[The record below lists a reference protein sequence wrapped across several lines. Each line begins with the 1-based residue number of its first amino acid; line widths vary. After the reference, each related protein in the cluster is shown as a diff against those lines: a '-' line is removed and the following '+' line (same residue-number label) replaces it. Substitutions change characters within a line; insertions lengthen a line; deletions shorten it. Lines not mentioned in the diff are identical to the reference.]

1 MITQIVTFLIF
12 FAVIGCI
19 LYGRRLIKT
28 EKVDAVFGNPER
40 ALGGTHW
47 VIVGSSFLLLIWLYY
62 SWDIAKGF
70 YPKSANELCQVAKV
84 NDSLLGLKYQFP
96 IEEREFKSTSQIKKE
111 NKNLRIIQNEIQ
123 NSEKLNNQQK
133 TILISFISKTNQL
146 IPLLTN
152 EDLIENVTKQKIND
166 ITGKINLLTENF
178 QKPDYPFETEQ
189 ELNQR
194 LRAVNEE
201 GGWGITK
208 VDAGSGSIENT
219 LEVPLVPATK
229 RGVKFHTAAKELN
242 LISDEFFKLRNHN
255 PQFKSR
261 IKELKNEIK
270 SYRKDL
276 SDNEEIASTY
286 AKNIVKIARRIEFA
300 SIYPPNTLNQM
311 QAAIIKFEN
320 AQKNAQGGLRFI
332 DMFLFPAGT
341 IVASGPSCSEQG
353 SGRWLPK
360 PSDTL
365 NKFILMSKPSVG
377 YKDIPLLWI
386 QMVDVSKMIG
396 FILPDWIADILPGEY
411 PVHTKDGIVKQNFK
425 GGVLKIVTGDFN
437 LFKLPVPYGHIW
449 DSFLRVFLGLIFG
462 ILIGVPLGLFMG
474 LNRFAKGFFDPLI
487 ELYRPVP
494 PLAWAPLIISVLGID
509 NTGKVFLLF
518 MVSLSIMIISARAG
532 ASGTQLSKI
541 HAAHS
546 LGASKKQ
553 ILRYVIFP
561 NSLPEILTGIRVAV
575 GMCWGTLVAAEFLAG
590 TTGIGFVENVAKK
603 YFQYE
608 VIWITIFIMG
618 MLGLLFDITLRKI
631 INKTIPWRGKG

>member
-1 MITQIVTFLIF
+1 MLTQIITILIL
-12 FAVIGCI
+12 VSIVGCI
-19 LYGRRLIKT
+19 LYGRKLIRT
-28 EKVDAVFGNPER
+28 EKIDAVFGNPER
-40 ALGGTHW
+40 AKGGTHW
-47 VIVGSSFLLLIWLYY
+47 VIVGSSAILLVWLYY

-96 IEEREFKSTSQIKKE
+96 IEQREYKSTSIIKIE
-111 NKNLRIIQNEIQ
+111 NNNLQKIVNEIQ
-123 NSEKLNNQQK
+123 KSPDLNIEQK
-133 TILISFISKTNQL
+133 KVLVEFANKTNQL

-152 EDLIENVTKQKIND
+152 KYLMEESTKVKIKEMTD
-166 ITGKINLLTENF
+166 QIRLLSSNF
-178 QKPDYPFETEQ
+178 QKKDYPFETEVEKNERQ
-189 ELNQR
+189 K
-194 LRAVNEE
+194 AVSEE
-201 GGWGITK
+201 GGWGIIK
-208 VDAGSGSIENT
+208 VQSGTGSIENT
-219 LEVPLVPATK
+219 IEVPLIPATDK
-229 RGVKFHTAAKELN
+229 GLKFHAAAGELQIIN
-242 LISDEFFKLRNHN
+242 DEFFKLRNHN
-255 PQFKSR
+255 SYFKTS
-261 IKELKNEIK
+261 IKELKNEVK
-270 SYRKDL
+270 SYRKNLD
-276 SDNEEIASTY
+276 DTEEVASTY
-286 AKNIVKIARRIEFA
+286 AKDIVKIARRIEYA
-300 SIYPPNTLNQM
+300 SIYPPDALNEM
-311 QAAIIKFEN
+311 QNAIIKFDN
-320 AQKNAQGGLRFI
+320 LQKSEQGGLRLI
-332 DMFLFPAGT
+332 DILLFPAGT

-377 YKDIPLLWI
+377 YKNIPLLWI
-386 QMVDVSKMIG
+386 DMMDVSKIIG
-396 FILPDWIADILPGEY
+396 FILPDWIADILPGKY
-411 PVHTKDGIVKQNFK
+411 PVHNKDGIVKQNFK
-425 GGVLKIVTGDFN
+425 GKVLKIVTGDFK
-437 LFKLPVPYGHIW
+437 LFKIPVPYGHIW
-449 DSFLRVFLGLIFG
+449 DSFLRVFLGLVFG
-462 ILIGVPLGLFMG
+462 IIIGVPLGLFMG

-546 LGASKKQ
+546 LGASKRQ

-618 MLGLLFDITLRKI
+618 MLGLLFDVTLRKI

>member
-1 MITQIVTFLIF
+1 MLTQILTFLIF
-12 FAVIGCI
+12 FAVVGCI
-19 LYGRRLIKT
+19 LYGRRLIRT

-111 NKNLRIIQNEIQ
+111 NKNLKLIQNEIQ
-123 NSEKLNNQQK
+123 NSEELNSQQK
-133 TILISFISKTNQL
+133 TILISYISKTNQL

-152 EDLIENVTKQKIND
+152 EDLLEIETQQKIDD

-178 QKPDYPFETEQ
+178 QKPDYPFESEQ
-189 ELNQR
+189 ELNER
-194 LRAVNEE
+194 LKAVEEE

-219 LEVPLVPATK
+219 LEVPLVPATY
-229 RGVKFHTAAKELN
+229 RGLKFHTAAQELN

-255 PQFKSR
+255 PQFKNK
-261 IKELKNEIK
+261 IKELKEEIK
-270 SYRKDL
+270 SYRKSL
-276 SDNEEIASTY
+276 SDSEEVASTY

-300 SIYPPNTLNQM
+300 SIYPPNALDKM
-311 QAAIIKFEN
+311 QTAIVKFDN
-320 AQKNAQGGLRFI
+320 AQKKEQGGLRLI
-332 DMFLFPAGT
+332 DIFLFPAGT

-360 PSDTL
+360 PSDTF

-411 PVHTKDGIVKQNFK
+411 PVHSKDGIVKQNFK

-437 LFKLPVPYGHIW
+437 LFKVPVPYGHIW
-449 DSFLRVFLGLIFG
+449 DSFLRVFLGLVFG

-546 LGASKKQ
+546 LGASKRQ
-553 ILRYVIFP
+553 ILRHVIFP

-631 INKTIPWRGKG
+631 IDKTIPWRGKG

>member
-1 MITQIVTFLIF
+1 MITGFLTFLFF
-12 FAVIGCI
+12 FAIVGCV
-19 LYGRRLIKT
+19 LYGRKLIRI

-40 ALGGTHW
+40 AKGGTHW
-47 VIVGSSFLLLIWLYY
+47 IVVGSSAILLVWLYY

-70 YPKSANELCQVAKV
+70 YPKSANELCQVAKI
-84 NDSLLGLKYQFP
+84 NESLMGLKYQFP
-96 IEEREFKSTSQIKKE
+96 IEEREFKSTSIIKIE
-111 NKNLRIIQNEIQ
+111 NKNLKNIANEIQ
-123 NSEKLNNQQK
+123 NSNDLNDQQK
-133 TILISFISKTNQL
+133 KILIGFVDKTIQL

-152 EDLIENVTKQKIND
+152 NNLMEMDTKIKIKEMTEE
-166 ITGKINLLTENF
+166 IKILSSNF
-178 QKPDYPFETEQ
+178 KKKDYPFETE
-189 ELNQR
+189 EEKNER
-194 LRAVNEE
+194 LKAVSEQ
-201 GGWGITK
+201 GGWGITT
-208 VDAGSGSIENT
+208 VRTGTGSIENT
-219 LEVPLVPATK
+219 LEVPLVPGTN
-229 RGVKFHTAAKELN
+229 RGLKFHAAAAELKV
-242 LISDEFFKLRNHN
+242 ISDKFFKLRNHN
-255 PQFKSR
+255 PQFKNK
-261 IKELKNEIK
+261 IKELKKEIK
-270 SYRKDL
+270 SYRKNL
-276 SDNEEIASTY
+276 SDSEEVASTY

-300 SIYPPNTLNQM
+300 SIYPPNALDQM
-311 QAAIIKFEN
+311 QAAIIKFDN
-320 AQKNAQGGLRFI
+320 AQKKEQGGLRLI
-332 DMFLFPAGT
+332 DVFLFPAGT

-360 PSDTL
+360 PSDTF

-411 PVHTKDGIVKQNFK
+411 PVHSKDGIVKQNFK

-437 LFKLPVPYGHIW
+437 LFKVPVPYGHIW
-449 DSFLRVFLGLIFG
+449 DSFLRVFLGLVFG

-546 LGASKKQ
+546 LGASKRQ

-618 MLGLLFDITLRKI
+618 LLGLLFDITLRKI
-631 INKTIPWRGKG
+631 IEKTIPWRGKG

>member
-1 MITQIVTFLIF
+1 MLTQIVTFLIF

-47 VIVGSSFLLLIWLYY
+47 VIVGSSFLLLVWLYY

-96 IEEREFKSTSQIKKE
+96 IEERELKSTYQIKQE
-111 NKNLRIIQNEIQ
+111 NKNLKLISLEIQ
-123 NSEKLNNQQK
+123 NSQELNDENK
-133 TILISFISKTNQL
+133 TTLISFINKTNQL

-152 EDLIENVTKQKIND
+152 EDLLEKETRQKLNN

-178 QKPDYPFETEQ
+178 QRPDYPLETER
-189 ELNQR
+189 ELNER
-194 LRAVNEE
+194 LQAVKEE

-208 VDAGSGSIENT
+208 VNAGSGSIENT
-219 LEVPLVPATK
+219 LEVPLIPATS
-229 RGVKFHTAAKELN
+229 RGLKFHTAAKELN
-242 LISDEFFKLRNHN
+242 LISEEFFKLRNHN
-255 PQFKSR
+255 PQFKDK
-261 IKELKNEIK
+261 IKEIK
-270 SYRKDL
+270 DDVKSFRKKLDD
-276 SDNEEIASTY
+276 SEEVASTY

-300 SIYPPNTLNQM
+300 SIYPPNSLDKM
-311 QAAIIKFEN
+311 QNAIVKFDN
-320 AQKNAQGGLRFI
+320 TQLQAQGGLRFI
-332 DMFLFPAGT
+332 DIFLFPAGT

-360 PSDTL
+360 PSDTF
-365 NKFILMSKPSVG
+365 NKFILMSNPSVG

-386 QMVDVSKMIG
+386 EMIDVSSIIG

-425 GGVLKIVTGDFN
+425 GNVLQIVTGDFK
-437 LFKLPVPYGHIW
+437 LFKIPVPYGHIW
-449 DSFLRVFLGLIFG
+449 DSFLRVLLGLVFG

-509 NTGKVFLLF
+509 NTGKIFLLF

-618 MLGLLFDITLRKI
+618 MLGLIFDITLRKI
-631 INKTIPWRGKG
+631 IDKTIPWRGKG

>member
-1 MITQIVTFLIF
+1 MLTQILTVLIL
-12 FAVIGCI
+12 ATIIGSI
-19 LYGRRLIKT
+19 IYGRKLIQT

-40 ALGGTHW
+40 AKGGTHW
-47 VIVGSSFLLLIWLYY
+47 VILGSCTILLIWMYY
-62 SWDIAKGF
+62 SWDIARGF

-84 NDSLLGLKYQFP
+84 NDSLLAIKYQFP
-96 IEEREFKSTSQIKKE
+96 IDQRELKSTAQIKNE
-111 NKNLRIIQNEIQ
+111 NENLRELSAEIQ
-123 NSEKLNNQQK
+123 NSNVSAQQK
-133 TILISFISKTNQL
+133 EILIGFLNKTSQL

-152 EDLIENVTKQKIND
+152 EDLIENDTKEKIIE

-189 ELNQR
+189 QLQER
-194 LRAVNEE
+194 LQAANDE
-201 GGWGITK
+201 GGWGIVK

-219 LEVPLVPATK
+219 LEVPLIPSTDK
-229 RGVKFHTAAKELN
+229 GLKFHAAAEEIS
-242 LISDEFFKLRNHN
+242 LISEEFFKLRNHN
-255 PQFKSR
+255 SQFKNQ
-261 IKELKNEIK
+261 IKEIK
-270 SYRKDL
+270 DQIKIYRDEL
-276 SDNEEIASTY
+276 GDSEEVASEY

-300 SIYPPNTLNQM
+300 SIYPPNALDDL
-311 QAAIIKFEN
+311 
-320 AQKNAQGGLRFI
+320 QKAVVNFDNTKNEIQGGLRLVDI
-332 DMFLFPAGT
+332 FLFPAGT
-341 IVASGPSCSEQG
+341 IVASGQSCSEQG

-360 PSDTL
+360 PSDTF
-365 NKFILMSKPSVG
+365 NKFVLMSKPSVG
-377 YKDIPLLWI
+377 YKDVPLLWI
-386 QMVDVSKMIG
+386 QLIDVSQMIG
-396 FILPDWIADILPGEY
+396 FILPDWIADIIPGEY
-411 PVHTKDGIVKQNFK
+411 PIHTKDGVVVQNFK
-425 GGVLKIVTGDFN
+425 GNVLKVVTGDFS
-437 LFKLPVPYGHIW
+437 LFKVPVPYGHIW
-449 DSFLRVFLGLIFG
+449 DSFLRVLLGLIFG
-462 ILIGVPLGLFMG
+462 IIIGVPLGLFMG

-509 NTGKVFLLF
+509 NSGKIFLLF

-618 MLGLLFDITLRKI
+618 MLGLLFDVTLRKLI
-631 INKTIPWRGKG
+631 DKYIPWRGKG

>member
-1 MITQIVTFLIF
+1 MLTQIVTFLIF

-40 ALGGTHW
+40 ARGGTHW
-47 VIVGSSFLLLIWLYY
+47 IIVGSSFLLLVWLYY

-96 IEEREFKSTSQIKKE
+96 IEQREFKSTAQIKKE
-111 NKNLRIIQNEIQ
+111 NKNLKATLNEIKL
-123 NSEKLNNQQK
+123 SEDLNLQQK
-133 TILISFISKTNQL
+133 TDLTEFINKTIQL

-152 EDLIENVTKQKIND
+152 EDLIENETKFKIDD

-178 QKPDYPFETEQ
+178 RKPEYPFETEQ
-189 ELNQR
+189 EANER
-194 LRAVNEE
+194 LKAVSEQ
-201 GGWGITK
+201 GDWGIIK
-208 VDAGSGSIENT
+208 VQSGTGSIENT
-219 LEVPLVPATK
+219 IEVPLVPETK
-229 RGVKFHTAAKELN
+229 RGLKFDAAAKELQI
-242 LISDEFFKLRNHN
+242 ISDEFFKLRNHN
-255 PQFKSR
+255 PQFKDK
-261 IKELKNEIK
+261 IKELKDEIK
-270 SYRKDL
+270 AYRKNLD
-276 SDNEEIASTY
+276 DTQEVASTY
-286 AKNIVKIARRIEFA
+286 AKDIVKIARRIEFA
-300 SIYPPNTLNQM
+300 SIYPPNALNEM
-311 QAAIIKFEN
+311 QNAIINFDV
-320 AQKNAQGGLRFI
+320 AQKEAQGGLRFI
-332 DMFLFPAGT
+332 DIFLFPAGT

-360 PSDTL
+360 PSDTFD
-365 NKFILMSKPSVG
+365 KFMLMLKPSVG
-377 YKDIPLLWI
+377 YKEIPLLWVEL
-386 QMVDVSKMIG
+386 VDVSKMIG

-411 PVHTKDGIVKQNFK
+411 PVHTQDGIVKQNFK
-425 GGVLKIVTGDFN
+425 GQVLKLVTGDFK
-437 LFKLPVPYGHIW
+437 LFKVPVPYGHIW
-449 DSFLRVFLGLIFG
+449 DSFLRVFLGLVFG

-618 MLGLLFDITLRKI
+618 MLGLLFDVTLRKI
-631 INKTIPWRGKG
+631 IDKTIPWRGKG

>member
-19 LYGRRLIKT
+19 LYGRKLIKT

-111 NKNLRIIQNEIQ
+111 NKNLKIIQNEIQ
-123 NSEKLNNQQK
+123 NSEEISSQQK
-133 TILISFISKTNQL
+133 TLLISYISKTNQL

-152 EDLIENVTKQKIND
+152 EDLLENKTKQKIDD

-178 QKPDYPFETEQ
+178 KKPDYPFETEQ
-189 ELNQR
+189 ELNKR
-194 LRAVNEE
+194 LKDVSEE

-208 VDAGSGSIENT
+208 VDAGTGSIENT
-219 LEVPLVPATK
+219 LEVPLIPATY
-229 RGVKFHTAAKELN
+229 RGLKFHTAAQELN

-255 PQFKSR
+255 PQFKSQ
-261 IKELKNEIK
+261 IKELKDEIK
-270 SYRKDL
+270 SYRKNL
-276 SDNEEIASTY
+276 NDNEEVASTY

-300 SIYPPNTLNQM
+300 SIYPPNALNKM
-311 QAAIIKFEN
+311 QEAIVKFEN
-320 AQKNAQGGLRFI
+320 AQKDAQGGLRLI
-332 DMFLFPAGT
+332 DVFLFPAGT

-360 PSDTL
+360 PSDTF

-437 LFKLPVPYGHIW
+437 LFKVPVPYGHIW
-449 DSFLRVFLGLIFG
+449 DSFLRVFLGLVFG

-553 ILRYVIFP
+553 ILRHVIFP

-631 INKTIPWRGKG
+631 IDKTIPWRGKG

>member
-1 MITQIVTFLIF
+1 MLTQILTFLIF
-12 FAVIGCI
+12 FAVVGCI
-19 LYGRRLIKT
+19 LYGRRLIRT

-111 NKNLRIIQNEIQ
+111 NKNLKLIQNEIQ
-123 NSEKLNNQQK
+123 NSEELNSQQK
-133 TILISFISKTNQL
+133 TILISYISKTNQL

-152 EDLIENVTKQKIND
+152 EDLLELETQLKIDD

-189 ELNQR
+189 ELNER
-194 LRAVNEE
+194 LKAVNEE

-219 LEVPLVPATK
+219 LEVPLVPATS
-229 RGVKFHTAAKELN
+229 RGLKFHTAAQELN

-261 IKELKNEIK
+261 IKELKEEIK
-270 SYRKDL
+270 SYRKNL
-276 SDNEEIASTY
+276 SDSEEVTSTY

-300 SIYPPNTLNQM
+300 SIYPPNSLDKM
-311 QAAIIKFEN
+311 QAAIVKFDN
-320 AQKNAQGGLRFI
+320 AQKKEQGGLRLI
-332 DMFLFPAGT
+332 DIFLFPAGT

-360 PSDTL
+360 PSDTF

-396 FILPDWIADILPGEY
+396 FILPDWIADVLPGEY

-437 LFKLPVPYGHIW
+437 LFKVPVPYGHIW
-449 DSFLRVFLGLIFG
+449 DSFLRVFLGLVFG

-553 ILRYVIFP
+553 ILRHVIFP

-631 INKTIPWRGKG
+631 IDKTIPWRGKG

>member
-1 MITQIVTFLIF
+1 MLTQIITFLIF

-19 LYGRRLIKT
+19 LYGRRLIRT

-111 NKNLRIIQNEIQ
+111 NKNLKLIQNEIQ
-123 NSEKLNNQQK
+123 NSEELNSQQK
-133 TILISFISKTNQL
+133 TILISYISKTNQL

-152 EDLIENVTKQKIND
+152 EDLLEIETQQKIDD

-178 QKPDYPFETEQ
+178 QKPDYPFESEQ
-189 ELNQR
+189 ELNDR
-194 LRAVNEE
+194 LKAVEEE

-219 LEVPLVPATK
+219 LEVPLVPATY
-229 RGVKFHTAAKELN
+229 RGLKFHTAAQELN

-255 PQFKSR
+255 PQFKNK
-261 IKELKNEIK
+261 IKELKEEIK
-270 SYRKDL
+270 SYRKSL
-276 SDNEEIASTY
+276 SDSEEVASTY

-300 SIYPPNTLNQM
+300 SIYPPNALDNM
-311 QAAIIKFEN
+311 QEAIVKFDN
-320 AQKNAQGGLRFI
+320 AQKKEQGGLRLI
-332 DMFLFPAGT
+332 DIFLFPAGT

-360 PSDTL
+360 PSDTF

-411 PVHTKDGIVKQNFK
+411 PVHSKDGIVKQNFK

-437 LFKLPVPYGHIW
+437 LFKVPVPYGHIW
-449 DSFLRVFLGLIFG
+449 DSFLRVFLGLVFG

-546 LGASKKQ
+546 LGASKRQ
-553 ILRYVIFP
+553 ILRHVIFP

-631 INKTIPWRGKG
+631 IDKTIPWRGKG

>member
-1 MITQIVTFLIF
+1 MLTQIVTFLIF
-12 FAVIGCI
+12 FAVVSCI
-19 LYGRRLIKT
+19 LYGRKLIRT
-28 EKVDAVFGNPER
+28 EKIDAVFGNPER
-40 ALGGTHW
+40 AKGGTHW
-47 VIVGSSFLLLIWLYY
+47 IIVGSSFLLLVWLYY

-96 IEEREFKSTSQIKKE
+96 IDEREFKSTSQIKKE
-111 NKNLRIIQNEIQ
+111 NKNLELILNEIQ
-123 NSEKLNNQQK
+123 NSNELNNQQK
-133 TILISFISKTNQL
+133 IILAGFISKTNKL

-152 EDLIENVTKQKIND
+152 EELLEGETKQKIND

-178 QKPDYPFETEQ
+178 KKPDYPFETEQ
-189 ELNQR
+189 ELKER
-194 LRAVNEE
+194 LKALKEQ
-201 GGWGITK
+201 GGWGIVK
-208 VDAGSGSIENT
+208 VQTGTGSIENT
-219 LEVPLVPATK
+219 IEVPLIPETY
-229 RGVKFHTAAKELN
+229 RGLKFDAAAQELN
-242 LISDEFFKLRNHN
+242 LISDEFFQLRNHN
-255 PQFKSR
+255 PQFKSK
-261 IKELKNEIK
+261 IKEIKDEIK
-270 SYRKDL
+270 AYRNNL
-276 SDNEEIASTY
+276 NETQEVASEY
-286 AKNIVKIARRIEFA
+286 GKNIVKIARRIEFA
-300 SIYPPNTLNQM
+300 SIYPPNALDNLQN
-311 QAAIIKFEN
+311 AIIEFEN
-320 AQKNAQGGLRFI
+320 VQKEAQGGLRFVDI
-332 DMFLFPAGT
+332 FLFPAGT

-360 PSDTL
+360 PSDTFK
-365 NKFILMSKPSVG
+365 KFILMSKPSVG

-386 QMVDVSKMIG
+386 DMVDVSKMIG
-396 FILPDWIADILPGEY
+396 FILPDWIADILPGQY

-425 GGVLKIVTGDFN
+425 GSVLKIVTGDF
-437 LFKLPVPYGHIW
+437 KLIKVPVPYGHIW
-449 DSFLRVFLGLIFG
+449 DSFLRVFLGLVFG

-546 LGASKKQ
+546 LGASKRQ

-618 MLGLLFDITLRKI
+618 MLGLLFDVTLRKI
-631 INKTIPWRGKG
+631 IDKTIPWRGKG

>member
-1 MITQIVTFLIF
+1 MFIQIVTLLIF
-12 FAVIGCI
+12 VAIIGSI
-19 LYGRRLIKT
+19 LYGRRLIRT

-40 ALGGTHW
+40 AKGGTHW
-47 VIVGSSFLLLIWLYY
+47 VIVGSAAILLVWLYY

-96 IEEREFKSTSQIKKE
+96 IEEREFKSTSIIKIE
-111 NKNLRIIQNEIQ
+111 NKNLQKITKEIQ
-123 NSEKLNNQQK
+123 NSPDLNSQQK
-133 TILISFISKTNQL
+133 TILVSYINKTIQL

-152 EDLIENVTKQKIND
+152 EDLIERDTKAKINEMTEEIKLLTSNFKQK
-166 ITGKINLLTENF
+166 
-178 QKPDYPFETEQ
+178 DYPFETQAQKNERQKAISEQ
-189 ELNQR
+189 
-194 LRAVNEE
+194 
-201 GGWGITK
+201 GGWGIIK
-208 VDAGSGSIENT
+208 VQSGTGSIENT
-219 LEVPLVPATK
+219 IEIPVVPETNKGL
-229 RGVKFHTAAKELN
+229 KFHVAAEELKV
-242 LISDEFFKLRNHN
+242 ISDKFFKLRNHN
-255 PQFKSR
+255 PQFKTS
-261 IKELKNEIK
+261 IKQLKDEIK
-270 SYRKDL
+270 TYRKSL
-276 SDNEEIASTY
+276 NDNEEIASDY

-300 SIYPPNTLNQM
+300 SIYPPNALDEM
-311 QAAIIKFEN
+311 QRAIIDFDN
-320 AQKNAQGGLRFI
+320 IQKSEQGGLRLI
-332 DMFLFPAGT
+332 DILLFPAGT

-377 YKDIPLLWI
+377 YKNIPLLWI
-386 QMVDVSKMIG
+386 EMIDVSSIVG
-396 FILPDWIADILPGEY
+396 FILPDWIADILPGDY
-411 PVHTKDGIVKQNFK
+411 PVHTKDGIVEENFK
-425 GGVLKIVTGDFN
+425 GNVLKVVTGDFK
-437 LFKLPVPYGHIW
+437 LFKIPVPYGHIW
-449 DSFLRVFLGLIFG
+449 DSFLRVFLGLVFG

-546 LGASKKQ
+546 LGASKRQ

-618 MLGLLFDITLRKI
+618 MLGLLFDITLRKVI
-631 INKTIPWRGKG
+631 DKTIPWRGKG

>member
-1 MITQIVTFLIF
+1 MLTQFATILIF
-12 FAVIGCI
+12 VAIIGCI

-40 ALGGTHW
+40 AKGGTHW
-47 VIVGSSFLLLIWLYY
+47 IVVGSSAILLVWLYY

-70 YPKSANELCQVAKV
+70 YPKSANELCQVAKI
-84 NDSLLGLKYQFP
+84 NESLMGLKYQFP
-96 IEEREFKSTSQIKKE
+96 IEEREFKSTSIIKIE
-111 NKNLRIIQNEIQ
+111 NKNLKNITNEIK
-123 NSEKLNNQQK
+123 NSNDLNDQRK
-133 TILISFISKTNQL
+133 KILIGFIEKTTQL

-152 EDLIENVTKQKIND
+152 NNLMEMDTKIKIKEMTEE
-166 ITGKINLLTENF
+166 IKILSSNF
-178 QKPDYPFETEQ
+178 KKKDYPFETE
-189 ELNQR
+189 EEKNDR
-194 LRAVNEE
+194 LKAVSEQ
-201 GGWGITK
+201 GGWGITT
-208 VDAGSGSIENT
+208 VRTGTGSIENT
-219 LEVPLVPATK
+219 LEVPLVPGTN
-229 RGVKFHTAAKELN
+229 RGLKFHAAAAELKV
-242 LISDEFFKLRNHN
+242 ISDKFFKLRNHN
-255 PQFKSR
+255 SYFKTS

-270 SYRKDL
+270 AYRKSLDD
-276 SDNEEIASTY
+276 SDEIASTY

-300 SIYPPNTLNQM
+300 SIYPPTALNEM
-311 QAAIIKFEN
+311 KDAIIEFDN
-320 AQKNAQGGLRFI
+320 LQKSEQGGLRLI
-332 DMFLFPAGT
+332 DILLFPAGT

-360 PSDTL
+360 PSDTF

-377 YKDIPLLWI
+377 YKNIPLLWI
-386 QMVDVSKMIG
+386 EMVDVSSMIG
-396 FILPDWIADILPGEY
+396 FILPDWIADVLPGEY
-411 PVHTKDGIVKQNFK
+411 PVHTKDGIVKENFK
-425 GGVLKIVTGDFN
+425 SKVLKLVTGDFK
-437 LFKLPVPYGHIW
+437 LFKVPVPYGHIW
-449 DSFLRVFLGLIFG
+449 DSFLRVFLGLVFG
-462 ILIGVPLGLFMG
+462 IIIGVPLGLFMG

-553 ILRYVIFP
+553 ILRHVIFP

-631 INKTIPWRGKG
+631 IDKTIPWRGKG

>member
-1 MITQIVTFLIF
+1 MLTQIITFLIF

-19 LYGRRLIKT
+19 LYGRRLIRT

-96 IEEREFKSTSQIKKE
+96 IEERELKSTSQIKKE
-111 NKNLRIIQNEIQ
+111 NKNLKIISDEIQ
-123 NSEKLNNQQK
+123 NSEQLNSQQK
-133 TILISFISKTNQL
+133 TILISFVNRTNQL

-152 EDLIENVTKQKIND
+152 EDLLENETQQKIND

-178 QKPDYPFETEQ
+178 QKPDYPFETEK
-189 ELNQR
+189 EFNDR
-194 LRAVNEE
+194 IKAVNEE
-201 GGWGITK
+201 GNWGITK
-208 VDAGSGSIENT
+208 INAGTGTIENT
-219 LEVPLVPATK
+219 IEVPLVPATK
-229 RGVKFHTAAKELN
+229 RGLRFHVAAQELN

-255 PQFKSR
+255 PEFKNK
-261 IKELKNEIK
+261 INEIK
-270 SYRKDL
+270 SEIKTYRNDL
-276 SDNEEIASTY
+276 NDSEEIASTY
-286 AKNIVKIARRIEFA
+286 GKNIVKIARRIEFA
-300 SIYPPNTLNQM
+300 SIYPPNTLNGIQN
-311 QAAIIKFEN
+311 AIIKFEDT
-320 AQKNAQGGLRFI
+320 QKKAQGSLRFI
-332 DMFLFPAGT
+332 DIFLFPAGT

-360 PSDTL
+360 PSDTF

-386 QMVDVSKMIG
+386 DMVDVSKMIG
-396 FILPDWIADILPGEY
+396 FILPDWIADILPGDY
-411 PVHTKDGIVKQNFK
+411 PIHNKEGTVKQNFK
-425 GGVLKIVTGDFN
+425 GKVLKVVTGDFN
-437 LFKLPVPYGHIW
+437 LFKVPVPYGHIW
-449 DSFLRVFLGLIFG
+449 DSFLRVLLGLVFG

-618 MLGLLFDITLRKI
+618 MLGLLFDVTLRKI
-631 INKTIPWRGKG
+631 IDKTIPWRGKG

>member
-1 MITQIVTFLIF
+1 MLTQIVTFLIF
-12 FAVIGCI
+12 FAVVGCI
-19 LYGRRLIKT
+19 LYGRRLIRT

-40 ALGGTHW
+40 ARGGTHW
-47 VIVGSSFLLLIWLYY
+47 VIVGSSFLLLVWLYY

-96 IEEREFKSTSQIKKE
+96 IEERQFKSTSQIKKE
-111 NKNLRIIQNEIQ
+111 NKNLQIILDEIQ
-123 NSEKLNNQQK
+123 NSNELNSQQK
-133 TILISFISKTNQL
+133 IILANFINKTNQL

-152 EDLIENVTKQKIND
+152 EDLLEIDTRQKIDD
-166 ITGKINLLTENF
+166 ITGRINLLTENF

-189 ELNQR
+189 EYNERQK
-194 LRAVNEE
+194 AVSEE
-201 GGWGITK
+201 GGWGIVK
-208 VDAGSGSIENT
+208 VSAGTGSIENT
-219 LEVPLVPATK
+219 IEVPLIPATD
-229 RGVKFHTAAKELN
+229 RGLRFHAAAQELN
-242 LISDEFFKLRNHN
+242 LISDDFFKLRNHN
-255 PQFKSR
+255 PQFKEK
-261 IKELKNEIK
+261 IKELKDEIK

-276 SDNEEIASTY
+276 DSEDLSSTY

-300 SIYPPNTLNQM
+300 SIYPPNALDKM
-311 QAAIIKFEN
+311 QNAIIKFDV
-320 AQKNAQGGLRFI
+320 AQKEAQGGLRFI
-332 DMFLFPAGT
+332 DIFLFPAGT
-341 IVASGPSCSEQG
+341 IIASGPSCSEQG

-360 PSDTL
+360 PSDTF
-365 NKFILMSKPSVG
+365 NKFALMLKPSVG

-386 QMVDVSKMIG
+386 DMVDVSKMIG
-396 FILPDWIADILPGEY
+396 FVLPDWIADILPGDY

-425 GGVLKIVTGDFN
+425 GYVLKVVTGDFE
-437 LFKLPVPYGHIW
+437 LFKIPVPYGHIW
-449 DSFLRVFLGLIFG
+449 DSFMRVFLGLVFG

-618 MLGLLFDITLRKI
+618 MLGLLFDVTLRKI
-631 INKTIPWRGKG
+631 IDKTIPWRGKG

>member
-1 MITQIVTFLIF
+1 MLTQFATILIF
-12 FAVIGCI
+12 VAIIGCI

-40 ALGGTHW
+40 AKGGTHW
-47 VIVGSSFLLLIWLYY
+47 IVVGSSAILLVWLYY

-70 YPKSANELCQVAKV
+70 YPKSANELCQVAKI
-84 NDSLLGLKYQFP
+84 NESLMGLKYQFP
-96 IEEREFKSTSQIKKE
+96 IEEREFKSTSIIKIE
-111 NKNLRIIQNEIQ
+111 NKNLKNTANEIQ
-123 NSEKLNNQQK
+123 NSNDLNDQQK
-133 TILISFISKTNQL
+133 KILIRFIDKTTQL

-152 EDLIENVTKQKIND
+152 NNLMEMDTKIKIKEMTEE
-166 ITGKINLLTENF
+166 IKILSSNF
-178 QKPDYPFETEQ
+178 KKKDYPFETE
-189 ELNQR
+189 EEKNER
-194 LRAVNEE
+194 LKAVSEQ
-201 GGWGITK
+201 GGWGITT
-208 VDAGSGSIENT
+208 VRTGTGSIENT
-219 LEVPLVPATK
+219 LEVPLVPGTN
-229 RGVKFHTAAKELN
+229 RGLKFHAAAAELKV
-242 LISDEFFKLRNHN
+242 ISDKFFKLRNHN
-255 PQFKSR
+255 SYFKTS

-270 SYRKDL
+270 AYRKSLDD
-276 SDNEEIASTY
+276 SDEIASTY

-300 SIYPPNTLNQM
+300 SIYPPTALNEM
-311 QAAIIKFEN
+311 KDAIIEFDN
-320 AQKNAQGGLRFI
+320 LQKSEQGGLRLI
-332 DMFLFPAGT
+332 DILLFPAGT

-360 PSDTL
+360 PSDTF

-377 YKDIPLLWI
+377 YKNIPLLWI
-386 QMVDVSKMIG
+386 EMVDVSSMVG
-396 FILPDWIADILPGEY
+396 FILPDWIADVLPGEY
-411 PVHTKDGIVKQNFK
+411 PVHTKDGIVKENFK
-425 GGVLKIVTGDFN
+425 SKVLKLVTGDFK
-437 LFKLPVPYGHIW
+437 LFKVPVPYGHIW
-449 DSFLRVFLGLIFG
+449 DSFLRVFLGLVFG
-462 ILIGVPLGLFMG
+462 IIIGVPLGLFMG

-553 ILRYVIFP
+553 ILRHVIFP

-631 INKTIPWRGKG
+631 IDKTIPWRGKG